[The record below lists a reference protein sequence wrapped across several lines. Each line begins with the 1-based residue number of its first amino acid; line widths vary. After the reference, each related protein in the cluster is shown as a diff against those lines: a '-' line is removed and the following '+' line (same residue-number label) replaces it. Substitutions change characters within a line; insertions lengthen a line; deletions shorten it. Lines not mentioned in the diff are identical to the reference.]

1 MDNEVLRHDV
11 GEGGGVTKRCAPL
24 YRKTNAQQMQDFQA
38 ALSAGGL
45 IEQISTVWKTRK
57 YKTTASQTFAN
68 WNLAKEKKKS
78 STNNSCNQS

>member
-45 IEQISTVWKTRK
+45 IEQISIDWKTRK
-57 YKTTASQTFAN
+57 YKTVGF
-68 WNLAKEKKKS
+68 
-78 STNNSCNQS
+78 TNNYKLEFSQGGEEEEVLY